1 MVAPEQMV
9 LDERLN
15 KRPVVQD
22 VQDNGDAPGG
32 CMQRHFSISLITD
45 SVINETWANNI
56 F

>member
-32 CMQRHFSISLITD
+32 CMQRHFSISLT
-45 SVINETWANNI
+45 VINETWANNI